1 MHGFIQS
8 SRSMS
13 PLTVSILNVRV
24 PSLPLRMPEMSPL
37 TVVTVP
43 PNSSACSSSPEMS
56 PLVEVNVRL
65 CVSTSSSSRSP
76 LVVSVS
82 MPAAEMSSRS
92 ISVSYT
98 HLTLPTNSRV

>member
-1 MHGFIQS
+1 
-8 SRSMS
+8 MS

-82 MPAAEMSSRS
+82 KFRRD
-92 ISVSYT
+92 
-98 HLTLPTNSRV
+98 L